1 MTFSLPK
8 TLMTL
13 NDMTLNDPK
22 KVKDYEVFSYWEPSS
37 KPLIINV
44 LEDFSYIF

>member
-1 MTFSLPK
+1 MTFSLTK

-22 KVKDYEVFSYWEPSS
+22 GFSIKRKFFTEKY
-37 KPLIINV
+37 LVNC
-44 LEDFSYIF
+44 

>member
-22 KVKDYEVFSYWEPSS
+22 GFSIKRNFITENHLVNS
-37 KPLIINV
+37 
-44 LEDFSYIF
+44 

>member
-22 KVKDYEVFSYWEPSS
+22 KVKDQEVFSY
-37 KPLIINV
+37 
-44 LEDFSYIF
+44 

>member
-13 NDMTLNDPK
+13 NDTQRLR
-22 KVKDYEVFSYWEPSS
+22 VKRKFLTENHLVSY
-37 KPLIINV
+37 
-44 LEDFSYIF
+44 